1 MKQNVK
7 NKFNRK
13 IVWMKVLLK
22 NRNFIQVFKIFEEL
36 ENKIN
41 FLIFDKF
48 FYIKKLN

>member
-13 IVWMKVLLK
+13 IVWMRVLLK

-41 FLIFDKF
+41 FLI
-48 FYIKKLN
+48 NEN

>member
-41 FLIFDKF
+41 FLI
-48 FYIKKLN
+48 NEN